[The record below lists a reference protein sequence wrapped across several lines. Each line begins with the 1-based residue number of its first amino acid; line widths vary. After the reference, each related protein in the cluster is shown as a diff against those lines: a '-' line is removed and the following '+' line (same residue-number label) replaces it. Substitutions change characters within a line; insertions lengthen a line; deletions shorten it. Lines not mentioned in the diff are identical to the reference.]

1 MINFKEFQ
9 KVDLRVAKVIT
20 AEKVEGSEKLLKLQV
35 DLGPSTRTSSEP
47 QPNSSGREKRQIMA
61 GIAQFYKPE
70 DLTGK
75 EIVIVANLEP
85 RTVFGLES
93 NGMLLAADDSGKPVL
108 LILDKEVSP
117 GTKIR

>member
-1 MINFKEFQ
+1 MINFDEFQ
-9 KVDLRVAKVIT
+9 KIELKVAKVIS

-35 DLGPSTRTSSEP
+35 DLGLSTG
-47 QPNSSGREKRQIMA
+47 SGQEKRQIVA

-93 NGMLLAADDSGKPVL
+93 NGMLLAADDSGRPVL
-108 LILDKEVSP
+108 LILDKEVPP
-117 GTKIR
+117 GTRIR